1 MEEVIDQLYTVCHCN
16 DVSYKEIMDAIKAG
30 ACDIET
36 LMDRT
41 DAGTAC
47 GLCKSVEDDP
57 AGKRAIYLDELIEK
71 AKLEGLCIENTK

>member
-57 AGKRAIYLDELIEK
+57 AGKRAIHLDELIEK
-71 AKLEGLCIENTK
+71 AKLEGLCVENTK